1 MCLWY
6 QDITGTLV
14 WVILILLSYP
24 AYNQLSTTHP
34 CMIRFFLPDRLHQH
48 LRQLETCRAEIV
60 LFGPNYATK
69 KIEINFLGWFQ

>member
-1 MCLWY
+1 
-6 QDITGTLV
+6 
-14 WVILILLSYP
+14 
-24 AYNQLSTTHP
+24 
-34 CMIRFFLPDRLHQH
+34 MIRFFLPDRLHQH